1 MEPEQIPLEEL
12 DAAYAAIMREI
23 VATGIAPH
31 YAELARTLGIEP
43 MRAKAVIARIIDLT
57 PGWMHPGTDWIA
69 SFPPFNNQPTQ
80 YRVSVDGEQRWFA
93 QCGFEA
99 LACRWLFGGRTVR
112 VDAPC
117 LLGGEPLRI
126 EMRDEEILSIDPPTM
141 VGLHPQPC
149 RGRRRQPAVP
159 LSGHEPLPVGRAR
172 PRLGGVRS
180 PDGGHAAAG
189 GMVG

>member
-1 MEPEQIPLEEL
+1 MAGKAVEPEQIPLEEL

-23 VATGIAPH
+23 VASGVAPH
-31 YAELARTLGIEP
+31 YAELARTLGVEP
-43 MRAKAVIARIIDLT
+43 MRTKAVIARIIDLT

-126 EMRDEEILSIDPPTM
+126 EMQDEEILSIDPPTM
-141 VGLHPQPC
+141 VGYT
-149 RGRRRQPAVP
+149 R
-159 LSGHEPLPVGRAR
+159 SPVGGDAANR
-172 PRLGGVRS
+172 PFR
-180 PDGGHAAAG
+180 
-189 GMVG
+189 

>member
-1 MEPEQIPLEEL
+1 MADAANAADEFPLAEL
-12 DAAYAAIMREI
+12 DDAYAAIMSEI
-23 VATGIAPH
+23 VATGVAPH
-31 YAELARTLGIEP
+31 YAELARTLGVEP
-43 MRAKAVIARIIDLT
+43 LRAKALISRIIDLT

-99 LACRWLFGGRTVR
+99 LACRWLFGGRTVT

-126 EMRDEEILSIDPPTM
+126 EMRDEEILAIDPPTM
-141 VGLHPQPC
+141 VGYT
-149 RGRRRQPAVP
+149 R
-159 LSGHEPLPVGRAR
+159 SPVGGDAANR
-172 PRLGGVRS
+172 PFR
-180 PDGGHAAAG
+180 
-189 GMVG
+189 